1 MRELMTDP
9 TVEAKRMQ
17 IDLAS
22 LADKSLEHRAR
33 STPTNDRILRNR
45 RVLLIRRKT
54 SEKLS
59 CEIAG
64 VCTPTTARRL
74 RYPAI
79 TNTATGQG
87 RHRQTQITS
96 RSPLHH

>member
-1 MRELMTDP
+1 MWELITDP

-22 LADKSLEHRAR
+22 LVDESLEHRAR

-45 RVLLIRRKT
+45 HVLCSDGNA

-59 CEIAG
+59 CEIVG

-74 RYPAI
+74 RHPAI
-79 TNTATGQG
+79 TNTATGRG
-87 RHRQTQITS
+87 RHRQTQLTS